1 MTEIFVS
8 VLVFGCLGCC
18 LGFIVGIAFGYE
30 VRAGRHSKRECREC
44 RRRIIECGF
53 TNDKIDY
60 RVIKKGDEV

>member
-1 MTEIFVS
+1 MTAIVVS
-8 VLVFGCLGCC
+8 VLVHGCLGCC

-30 VRAGRHSKRECREC
+30 VGAGQRGKRKCREC

-60 RVIKKGDEV
+60 KTIKKGGEV